1 MNYCT
6 ANICTSSHC
15 GSACDRKCHCYLQMH
30 WDIGHKTFDLPFF
43 VLSSSHWLS
52 FTMTGEIIIKI
63 NFNSW
68 SITFTFTAHIVFF
81 LLIMILTRFCQRKGR
96 FLVTFFLKSKRRFG
110 ILRKYG
116 WNSLS
121 ISILPI
127 QSQWNLLTYQLGT
140 KIARASTLLKMD
152 RNLEKRDLGKNT
164 TNDMSGTDGREK

>member
-1 MNYCT
+1 MNSCIGCTCAVSPQCEWGSVSSNHHFGWMNYCT

-81 LLIMILTRFCQRKGR
+81 LIMILTGFCQRKGR
-96 FLVTFFLKSKRRFG
+96 FLVTFFKIRIAFWDIEK
-110 ILRKYG
+110 ILMEFTFNFYPSNPKPV
-116 WNSLS
+116 
-121 ISILPI
+121 IS
-127 QSQWNLLTYQLGT
+127 YQFET
-140 KIARASTLLKMD
+140 RIEPAHF
-152 RNLEKRDLGKNT
+152 
-164 TNDMSGTDGREK
+164 

>member
-1 MNYCT
+1 M
-6 ANICTSSHC
+6 
-15 GSACDRKCHCYLQMH
+15 RKCFLKSPFWLNELLHCEHMYLFPLWVCLWQEMPLLFTNALGH
-30 WDIGHKTFDLPFF
+30 WSQNFWSAIFCFKLFPLTLFHNDWGNHL
-43 VLSSSHWLS
+43 
-52 FTMTGEIIIKI
+52 KI

-81 LLIMILTRFCQRKGR
+81 LIMILTGFCQRKGR

-127 QSQWNLLTYQLGT
+127 QSQCNLLTYQLGT
-140 KIARASTLLKMD
+140 KIARSSTLLEMD
-152 RNLEKRDLGKNT
+152 QNLENKI
-164 TNDMSGTDGREK
+164 